1 MSRRLTPQ
9 EVQLRSITENEWQST
24 VMNLATLLGW
34 RSYHA
39 PENRPVIGR
48 SGARYV
54 QNVRAGFPDLVLV
67 REGRLIF
74 AELKRETGKLGP
86 GQDEWLAELDEVP
99 GVESYLWRPRDL
111 QVVHRILR

>member
-39 PENRPVIGR
+39 PENRPVVGR
-48 SGARYV
+48 NGSRYV

-67 REGRLIF
+67 RDDRLIF

-86 GQDEWLAELDEVP
+86 GQQEWLDAVRRVP
-99 GVESYLWRPRDL
+99 GVESYLWRPSDL
-111 QVVHRILR
+111 MDVHAILR

>member
-9 EVQLRSITENEWQST
+9 EVQLRSITEAQWQNT
-24 VMNLATLLGW
+24 VMDLATLLRW
-34 RSYHA
+34 RAYHA
-39 PENRPVIGR
+39 PENRPVVGR
-48 SGARYV
+48 GGTRYV

-86 GQDEWLAELDEVP
+86 GQEEWLADLDEVP
-99 GVESYLWRPRDL
+99 GVESYLWRPSDL
-111 QVVHRILR
+111 QTVHRILR